1 MRQRLYGAN
10 VLKVSWTDLA
20 RALRLLPNGA
30 LATNCEWGN
39 MVDLIGKIA
48 IVTGAATG
56 IGFGIAGALSESG
69 ATVAIADLN
78 AGAARRAAD
87 ALGGP
92 AISIA
97 CDVADPE
104 TVERAVAQVV
114 EELGGVDLLVNNAG
128 LHLGG
133 YVRPVSELPVEDW
146 RRLLDVNVLG
156 VVHCAKACRASMRE
170 RGGGAIVNVASMAAY
185 KGENAYGISKL
196 AVRGLTV
203 ALARDFAPDNI
214 RVCGVA
220 PGFIASE
227 TAMRLFPEDR
237 RERYVNEVQLVRRLG
252 QVDDIAKAVLF
263 LLSDDASFV
272 TAETM
277 LVSGGAYTR
286 I

>member
-1 MRQRLYGAN
+1 MVDFTGKVAMVTGGAAGIGLAIARSLAMAGAM
-10 VLKVSWTDLA
+10 VAVADIDGDAA
-20 RALRLLPNGA
+20 RAA
-30 LATNCEWGN
+30 
-39 MVDLIGKIA
+39 
-48 IVTGAATG
+48 AAT
-56 IGFGIAGALSESG
+56 IGGLDR
-69 ATVAIADLN
+69 AI
-78 AGAARRAAD
+78 GV
-87 ALGGP
+87 
-92 AISIA
+92 A
-97 CDVADPE
+97 CDVADPTTVEAAVAE
-104 TVERAVAQVV
+104 TVAA
-114 EELGGVDLLVNNAG
+114 LGGVDFLINNAG

-156 VVHCAKACRASMRE
+156 VVNCAKACRDTMRS
-170 RGGGAIVNVASMAAY
+170 RGGGVVVNIASMAAY

-203 ALARDFAPDNI
+203 ALARDFAADGI

-220 PGFIASE
+220 PGFVASD
-227 TAMRLFPEDR
+227 TAMRLFPEER

-252 QVDDIAKAVLF
+252 EVEDIAKAVRF

-272 TAETM
+272 TAETI

>member
-1 MRQRLYGAN
+1 MA
-10 VLKVSWTDLA
+10 DMA
-20 RALRLLPNGA
+20 
-30 LATNCEWGN
+30 
-39 MVDLIGKIA
+39 GKIA
-48 IVTGAATG
+48 IITGAARG
-56 IGFGIAGALSESG
+56 IGLAIARLLAERGVM
-69 ATVAIADLN
+69 VAIADIDGEAATAA
-78 AGAARRAAD
+78 AGTLA
-87 ALGGP
+87 GG
-92 AISIA
+92 AIGVT

-104 TVERAVAQVV
+104 SVDRAITEVCTV
-114 EELGGVDLLVNNAG
+114 LGGIDYLVNNAG
-128 LHLGG
+128 LHLTG
-133 YVRPVSELPVEDW
+133 YVQPVSELPIEDW

-156 VVHCAKACRASMRE
+156 VINCAKACRAAMRA
-170 RGGGAIVNVASMAAY
+170 RGGGAIVNIASMAGY

-220 PGFIASE
+220 PGFVASE
-227 TAMRLFPEDR
+227 AAMRLFPEDR

-252 QVDDIAKAVLF
+252 EVDDVAKAVAF